1 MRSSNRE
8 RARAAAGFSLAE
20 VVVALGLLASV
31 LISVAGLL
39 VLGNRQVSS
48 GRSSSEALAVARDV
62 LEEIKSWS
70 FHETTAAFV
79 DDCDLATLT
88 CTIESETSVTAAD
101 WHRQL
106 VDDVGQGRLE
116 IVLDSLDGD
125 ALDQTRNLRV
135 TVTVYW
141 EDGARS
147 RSLRLATVRM

>member
-1 MRSSNRE
+1 MRSSNRD
-8 RARAAAGFSLAE
+8 RARGAAGFSLAE

-48 GRSSSEALAVARDV
+48 GRSSSESLAVARDV

-79 DDCDLATLT
+79 DDCDLTGLT
-88 CTIESETSVTAAD
+88 CTIRSDASVTAAD

-106 VDDVGQGRLE
+106 VDAVGEGRLE

-141 EDGARS
+141 EDGTRS